1 MAWLLVVWA
10 CLLPALAAAHDLE
23 HSLEEHDEHAPVLCA
38 CAALADRDDDAPLGS
53 QASLL
58 LPSERLRNIVDVF
71 ADDLAGFDAHA
82 HEAIRAPPAG

>member
-58 LPSERLRNIVDVF
+58 LPSERPRDVINLN
-71 ADDLAGFDAHA
+71 ADDLTGFSAPA
-82 HEAIRAPPAG
+82 REAIRAPPAG